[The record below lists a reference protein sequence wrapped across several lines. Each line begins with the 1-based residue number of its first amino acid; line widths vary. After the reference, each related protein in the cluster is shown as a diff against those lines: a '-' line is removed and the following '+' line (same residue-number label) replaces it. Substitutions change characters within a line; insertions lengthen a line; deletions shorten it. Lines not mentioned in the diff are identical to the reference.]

1 MSTYPNYSL
10 GRPSYSGSPLPHA
23 QKEHLH
29 GKDCQQHRR
38 GYRRDS
44 LVRLNRLDEGLP
56 GNVAVKLEF
65 YNPAGSVKDRI
76 GRAIIDAAE
85 ESGALKPGGTIVEGT
100 SGNTGIA
107 LAMVGAARGYRV
119 ILTMPETMSAER
131 RVLLRA
137 YGAQIV
143 LTPGTEG
150 MRGAVEKAKEIVA
163 NTENAILASQFSNE
177 ANPAIHY
184 KTTGPEIWEATD
196 GKVDIFVAGIGT
208 GGTISGS
215 GKYLKEQNPNIKVV
229 AVEPKDSPLLSEGR
243 VGPHKIQGLGAN
255 FVPETLDRGI
265 YDSVTAVS
273 AEDAMRTSRQLATQE
288 GILGGISSG
297 AAVWAAL
304 EEAKKS
310 ENKDKL
316 IVAIV
321 PDFGER
327 YISTALYEDIRG

>member
-1 MSTYPNYSL
+1 MAKILNSIVEAT
-10 GRPSYSGSPLPHA
+10 GQTPLV
-23 QKEHLH
+23 K
-29 GKDCQQHRR
+29 
-38 GYRRDS
+38 
-44 LVRLNRLDEGLP
+44 LNRLDEGLP

-85 ESGALKPGGTIVEGT
+85 KSGALKPGGTIVEGT
-100 SGNTGIA
+100 SGITGIA

-163 NTENAILASQFSNE
+163 TTENAILASQFSNE

-215 GKYLKEQNPNIKVV
+215 GKYLKEQNPNVKVV

-255 FVPETLDRGI
+255 FVPDTLDRGI
-265 YDSVTAVS
+265 YDSVTPVS

>member
-1 MSTYPNYSL
+1 MAKILNSIVEAT
-10 GRPSYSGSPLPHA
+10 GQTPLV
-23 QKEHLH
+23 K
-29 GKDCQQHRR
+29 
-38 GYRRDS
+38 
-44 LVRLNRLDEGLP
+44 LNRLDEGLP

-85 ESGALKPGGTIVEGT
+85 KSGALKPGGTIVEGT

-163 NTENAILASQFSNE
+163 TTENAILASQFTNE

-184 KTTGPEIWEATD
+184 NTTGPEIWEATD

-215 GKYLKEQNPNIKVV
+215 GKYLKEQNPDVKVV

-255 FVPETLDRGI
+255 FVPDTLDRGI
-265 YDSVTAVS
+265 YDSVTPVS
-273 AEDAMRTSRQLATQE
+273 AEDAMRTSRLLATQE

>member
-1 MSTYPNYSL
+1 M
-10 GRPSYSGSPLPHA
+10 A
-23 QKEHLH
+23 QIVNSIVDAI
-29 GKDCQQHRR
+29 GQTP
-38 GYRRDS
+38 
-44 LVRLNRLDEGLP
+44 LVRLNRLSEGLP
-56 GNVAVKLEF
+56 GNIAVKLEF

-85 ESGALKPGGTIVEGT
+85 EAGALKPGGTIVEGT

-107 LAMVGAARGYRV
+107 LAMVGAARGYNV

-137 YGAQIV
+137 YGAKIV

-150 MRGAVEKAKEIVA
+150 MKGAVEKAKEIVEG
-163 NTENAILASQFSNE
+163 TDNAVLASQFSNE

-184 KTTGPEIWEATD
+184 KTTGPEIWDATD
-196 GKVDIFVAGIGT
+196 GKIDIFVSGIGT
-208 GGTISGS
+208 GGTISGA
-215 GKYLKEQNPNIKVV
+215 GKYLKEKNPNLKIV
-229 AVEPKDSPLLSEGR
+229 AVEPQDSPLLSEGR

-255 FVPETLDRGI
+255 FVPDTLNRDI
-265 YDSVTAVS
+265 YDAVIAVS
-273 AEDAMRTSRQLATQE
+273 GEEAIRTSRALATEE

-297 AAVWAAL
+297 AAVYAAV

-316 IVAIV
+316 IVAVV

-327 YISTALYEDIRG
+327 YISTVLYEDIRG

>member
-1 MSTYPNYSL
+1 MAKIVNSIVEAIGETP
-10 GRPSYSGSPLPHA
+10 
-23 QKEHLH
+23 
-29 GKDCQQHRR
+29 
-38 GYRRDS
+38 

-150 MRGAVEKAKEIVA
+150 MRGAVEKAQEIVA

-255 FVPETLDRGI
+255 FVPETLDRRI
-265 YDSVTAVS
+265 YDSVTPVS
-273 AEDAMRTSRQLATQE
+273 SDDAMRTSRQLATQE

>member
-1 MSTYPNYSL
+1 MAKIVNSIVEAIGETP
-10 GRPSYSGSPLPHA
+10 
-23 QKEHLH
+23 
-29 GKDCQQHRR
+29 
-38 GYRRDS
+38 

-255 FVPETLDRGI
+255 FVPDTLDRGI

>member
-1 MSTYPNYSL
+1 MAKIVNSIVEAIGETP
-10 GRPSYSGSPLPHA
+10 
-23 QKEHLH
+23 
-29 GKDCQQHRR
+29 
-38 GYRRDS
+38 

-56 GNVAVKLEF
+56 GNVAVTLEF

-273 AEDAMRTSRQLATQE
+273 GDDAMRTSRQLATQE

>member
-1 MSTYPNYSL
+1 MAKIVNSIVEAIGETP
-10 GRPSYSGSPLPHA
+10 
-23 QKEHLH
+23 
-29 GKDCQQHRR
+29 
-38 GYRRDS
+38 

-215 GKYLKEQNPNIKVV
+215 GKYLKEQDPNIKVV

-255 FVPETLDRGI
+255 FVPDTLDRGI
-265 YDSVTAVS
+265 YDSVTPVS
-273 AEDAMRTSRQLATQE
+273 AEDAMRTSRLLATQE

>member
-1 MSTYPNYSL
+1 M
-10 GRPSYSGSPLPHA
+10 A
-23 QKEHLH
+23 QIVNSIVDAI
-29 GKDCQQHRR
+29 GQTP
-38 GYRRDS
+38 
-44 LVRLNRLDEGLP
+44 LVRLNRLSEGLP
-56 GNVAVKLEF
+56 GNIAVKLEF

-85 ESGALKPGGTIVEGT
+85 EAGALKPGGTIVEGT

-107 LAMVGAARGYRV
+107 LAMVGAARGYNV

-137 YGAQIV
+137 YGAKIV
-143 LTPGTEG
+143 LTPGTDG
-150 MRGAVEKAKEIVA
+150 MKGAVEKAKEIVES
-163 NTENAILASQFSNE
+163 TDNAVLASQFSNE

-184 KTTGPEIWEATD
+184 KTTGPEIWDATD
-196 GKVDIFVAGIGT
+196 GKIDIFVSGIGT
-208 GGTISGS
+208 GGTISGA
-215 GKYLKEQNPNIKVV
+215 GKYLKEKNPNLKGV
-229 AVEPKDSPLLSEGR
+229 AVEPQDSPLLSEGR

-255 FVPETLDRGI
+255 FVPDTLNRDI
-265 YDSVTAVS
+265 YDAVIAVS
-273 AEDAMRTSRQLATQE
+273 GEDAIRTSRALATEE

-297 AAVWAAL
+297 AAVYAAV

-316 IVAIV
+316 IVAVV

-327 YISTALYEDIRG
+327 YISTVLYEDIRG

>member
-1 MSTYPNYSL
+1 MAEIVNSIVDAIGQTP
-10 GRPSYSGSPLPHA
+10 
-23 QKEHLH
+23 
-29 GKDCQQHRR
+29 
-38 GYRRDS
+38 
-44 LVRLNRLDEGLP
+44 LVRLNRLDAGLP

-85 ESGALKPGGTIVEGT
+85 EAGALKPGGTIVEGT

-107 LAMVGAARGYRV
+107 LAMVGAARGSNV

-137 YGAQIV
+137 YGAKIV
-143 LTPGTEG
+143 LTPGTDG
-150 MRGAVEKAKEIVA
+150 MRGAVEKAQEIVA
-163 NTENAILASQFSNE
+163 TTDNAILASQFSNE

-184 KTTGPEIWEATD
+184 KTTGPEIWDATD
-196 GKVDIFVAGIGT
+196 GKIDIFVSGIGT
-208 GGTISGS
+208 GGTISGA
-215 GKYLKEQNPNIKVV
+215 GKYLKEKNPNLQIV
-229 AVEPKDSPLLSEGR
+229 AVEPQDSPLLSEGR

-255 FVPETLDRGI
+255 FVPDTLDREI
-265 YDSVTAVS
+265 YDSVIAVS
-273 AEDAMRTSRQLATQE
+273 GEEAIRTSRALATQE

-297 AAVWAAL
+297 AAVYAAL

-316 IVAIV
+316 IVAVV

-327 YISTALYEDIRG
+327 YISTVLYEDIRG

>member
-1 MSTYPNYSL
+1 MAKIVNSIVEAIGETP
-10 GRPSYSGSPLPHA
+10 
-23 QKEHLH
+23 
-29 GKDCQQHRR
+29 
-38 GYRRDS
+38 

-85 ESGALKPGGTIVEGT
+85 KSGALKPGGTIVEGT

-273 AEDAMRTSRQLATQE
+273 GDDAMRTSRQLATQE

>member
-1 MSTYPNYSL
+1 M
-10 GRPSYSGSPLPHA
+10 A
-23 QKEHLH
+23 QIVNSIVDAI
-29 GKDCQQHRR
+29 GQTP
-38 GYRRDS
+38 
-44 LVRLNRLDEGLP
+44 LVRLNRLSEGLP
-56 GNVAVKLEF
+56 GNIAVKLEF

-85 ESGALKPGGTIVEGT
+85 EAGALKPGGTIVEGT

-107 LAMVGAARGYRV
+107 LAMVGAARGYNV

-137 YGAQIV
+137 YGAKIV
-143 LTPGTEG
+143 LTPGTDG
-150 MRGAVEKAKEIVA
+150 MKGAVEKAKEIVES
-163 NTENAILASQFSNE
+163 TDNAVLASQFSNE

-184 KTTGPEIWEATD
+184 KTTGPEIWDATD
-196 GKVDIFVAGIGT
+196 GKIDIFVSGIGT
-208 GGTISGS
+208 GGTISGA
-215 GKYLKEQNPNIKVV
+215 GKYLKEKHPNLKIV
-229 AVEPKDSPLLSEGR
+229 AVEPQDSPLLSEGR

-255 FVPETLDRGI
+255 FVPDTLNRDI
-265 YDSVTAVS
+265 YDAVIAVS
-273 AEDAMRTSRQLATQE
+273 GEDAIRTSRALATEE

-297 AAVWAAL
+297 AAVYAAV

-316 IVAIV
+316 IVAVV

-327 YISTALYEDIRG
+327 YISTVLYEDIRG

>member
-1 MSTYPNYSL
+1 MAKILNSIVEAT
-10 GRPSYSGSPLPHA
+10 GQTPLV
-23 QKEHLH
+23 K
-29 GKDCQQHRR
+29 
-38 GYRRDS
+38 
-44 LVRLNRLDEGLP
+44 LNRLDEGLP

-85 ESGALKPGGTIVEGT
+85 KSGALKPGGTIVEGT

-163 NTENAILASQFSNE
+163 TTENAILASQFSNE

-184 KTTGPEIWEATD
+184 NTTGSEIWEATD

-208 GGTISGS
+208 GGTISGT
-215 GKYLKEQNPNIKVV
+215 GKYLKEQNPNVKVV

-255 FVPETLDRGI
+255 FVPDTLDRGI
-265 YDSVTAVS
+265 YDSVTPVS
-273 AEDAMRTSRQLATQE
+273 AEDAMRTSRLLATQE

>member
-1 MSTYPNYSL
+1 MAKILNSIVEAT
-10 GRPSYSGSPLPHA
+10 GQTPLV
-23 QKEHLH
+23 K
-29 GKDCQQHRR
+29 
-38 GYRRDS
+38 
-44 LVRLNRLDEGLP
+44 LNRLDEGLP

-85 ESGALKPGGTIVEGT
+85 KSGALKPGGTIVEGT

-163 NTENAILASQFSNE
+163 TTENAILASQFSNE

-184 KTTGPEIWEATD
+184 NTTGPEIWEATD

-208 GGTISGS
+208 GGTISGT
-215 GKYLKEQNPNIKVV
+215 GKYLKEQNPNVKVV

-255 FVPETLDRGI
+255 FVPDTLDRGI
-265 YDSVTAVS
+265 YDSVTPVS
-273 AEDAMRTSRQLATQE
+273 TEDAMRTSRLLATQE